1 MMRASPFAYVVARSA
16 AEAAKALAD
25 HGPGARLLAGGT
37 DLVPNMKRRQQT
49 PSVLISLKRALDLH
63 TLDTRPGKPT
73 KIGSG
78 LTLAQLG
85 GDPRFHVKAL
95 AALGRAAASVA
106 TPHIRNAGTIGGNL
120 CLDTRCN
127 YYDQNWEWRK
137 AIDFCMKAP
146 KGEAIVK
153 QDGGVCWVVPGG
165 DRCYAVSSA
174 DGVPALIALNA
185 QVTLVSAK
193 ATRTIPLAEMYADD
207 GMDYLTKRPDELL
220 SSIELPALDGWI
232 STYWKLRRRGGF
244 DFPVVGVAAAA
255 RLGKGGVV
263 EEARVVL
270 GAVAS
275 RPILCDSS
283 MLIGKP
289 LTDDAIAAFAHKA
302 SQFAKPLD
310 NTDFALGWR
319 KKAAKVYLEGALKEL
334 RGDDPKTLG
343 VFARRATSTAR
354 PVLG

>member
-1 MMRASPFAYVVARSA
+1 MMRASPFRYVVAKSA

-25 HGPGARLLAGGT
+25 AGPGARFLAGGT

-49 PSVLISLKRALDLH
+49 PQTLISLKRALDLH
-63 TLDTRPGKPT
+63 VISAKPGKPA
-73 KIGSG
+73 KIGAG
-78 LTLAQLG
+78 ATLAMIG
-85 GDPRFHVKAL
+85 GDASFHTKTL

-106 TPHIRNAGTIGGNL
+106 TPHIRNAATIGGNL

-146 KGEAIVK
+146 KGEAIK
-153 QDGGVCWVVPGG
+153 QQDGGVCWVVPGG
-165 DRCYAVSSA
+165 DRCYAVSST
-174 DGVPALIALNA
+174 DGAPALIALNA
-185 QVTLVSAK
+185 TVTLLSARG
-193 ATRTIPLAEMYADD
+193 TRQIPLAEMYADD

-220 SSIELPALDGWI
+220 SAIELPALEGWT

-244 DFPVVGVAAAA
+244 DFPVVGVAAAVK
-255 RLGKGGVV
+255 LVKGVV
-263 EEARVVL
+263 EDARVVL

-289 LTDDAIAAFAHKA
+289 LTDESIGAFAHKA

-343 VFARRATSTAR
+343 PLAKRATSTAL

>member
-1 MMRASPFAYVVARSA
+1 MMRASPFKYVVAKSA

-25 HGPGARLLAGGT
+25 HGPGARLLGGGT

-49 PSVLISLKRALDLH
+49 PAVLISLKRAADLH
-63 TLDTRPGKPT
+63 AIDAKPGKASR
-73 KIGSG
+73 IGSG
-78 LTLAQLG
+78 TTLAQLG
-85 GDPRFHVKAL
+85 GDPRFHSKAL

-106 TPHIRNAGTIGGNL
+106 TPHIRNAATIGGNL

-146 KGEAIVK
+146 KGEAVAK
-153 QDGGVCWVVPGG
+153 QDGGTCWVVPGG
-165 DRCYAVSSA
+165 DRCYAVSST
-174 DGVPALIALNA
+174 DGAPALIALNA

-193 ATRTIPLAEMYADD
+193 GTRTIPLAEMYADD

-220 SSIELPALDGWI
+220 SAIDVPALEGWA
-232 STYWKLRRRGGF
+232 STYWKLRRRGAF
-244 DFPVVGVAAAA
+244 DFPVVGVAAAV
-255 RLGKGGVV
+255 RLAKGGVV

-275 RPILCDSS
+275 RPILTDTS
-283 MLIGKP
+283 MLLGKP
-289 LTDDAIAAFAHKA
+289 LTDDSIAAFATKA
-302 SQFAKPLD
+302 SIFAKPLD

-343 VFARRATSTAR
+343 PLARRATSTAL